1 MSGIALL
8 ASRLKS
14 GKSSATPR
22 QTDSFITYTS
32 RTDVDEADYLDD
44 VFANHRP
51 LLVPHV
57 TVTPKKEPRELKSLD
72 IGKIASF
79 AEKSRARRMLND
91 ILEQWASFS
100 ALSKTTRESSVLA
113 LQKTMSSARA
123 RLLSSSLL
131 TLQVFTARLSG
142 STELRMG
149 CRPENMSVQ
158 KTHLVSVPSKLVHL
172 STLRA
177 SEIEIDGTAHLNLT
191 CGVQKATT
199 ELLRLERMLNY

>member
-32 RTDVDEADYLDD
+32 RTDLDEADYLDD

-51 LLVPHV
+51 IRVPV
-57 TVTPKKEPRELKSLD
+57 FSITPKKEPRELKSLD
-72 IGKIASF
+72 LGKIASF
-79 AEKSRARRMLND
+79 AEKSRARRLLND

-100 ALSKTTRESSVLA
+100 ALSKTTRESSVVA

-123 RLLSSSLL
+123 RLLASSLL
-131 TLQVFTARLSG
+131 TLQVFTARHSA

-149 CRPENMSVQ
+149 CRSDSLSMQ
-158 KTHLVSVPSKLVHL
+158 KTHLVSLPVKVVHL
-172 STLRA
+172 ASSRAASIEVDGSVYQTLTA
-177 SEIEIDGTAHLNLT
+177 S
-191 CGVQKATT
+191 VQKAAADI
-199 ELLRLERMLNY
+199 LKLERLLN

>member
-57 TVTPKKEPRELKSLD
+57 TVTPKKEPREL
-72 IGKIASF
+72 
-79 AEKSRARRMLND
+79 KSRARRMLND